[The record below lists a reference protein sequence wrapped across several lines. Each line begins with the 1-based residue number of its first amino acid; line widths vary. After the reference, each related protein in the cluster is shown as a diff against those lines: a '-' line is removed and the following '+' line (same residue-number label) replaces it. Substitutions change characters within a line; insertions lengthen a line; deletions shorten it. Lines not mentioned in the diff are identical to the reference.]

1 MCDGGA
7 IRPKIA
13 IFKLE
18 TWVCYGAKIF
28 KKIFMLQVSVQIPV
42 DFETL
47 EGKMGQST
55 GICSDTCRF
64 DVLKMMF
71 KS

>member
-1 MCDGGA
+1 MGA
-7 IRPKIA
+7 ILRFYLHKDCRAAGIRFYLHKEFRA
-13 IFKLE
+13 AE
-18 TWVCYGAKIF
+18 
-28 KKIFMLQVSVQIPV
+28 MLQVSVQIPV